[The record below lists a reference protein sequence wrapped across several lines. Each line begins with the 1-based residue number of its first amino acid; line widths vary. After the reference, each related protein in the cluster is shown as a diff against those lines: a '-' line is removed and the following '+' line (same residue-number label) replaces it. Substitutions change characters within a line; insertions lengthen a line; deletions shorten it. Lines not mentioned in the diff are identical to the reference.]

1 LKNSFDVFDQVWN
14 GEASRGFQ
22 RTFATM
28 DDMFSFPGWCSRNAC
43 ASEGEER
50 ERWRGRRRR
59 VGRRSSSDRFFVT
72 GEGKWRTKQGC
83 TSFAARPLFYKRRR
97 RYRDKH
103 AHTFIFFS
111 SLPSDLGK
119 YSSSTI
125 RYRHSEKTALMF
137 YCVHQLSSTRFTFH
151 YPDGFHALLIYLV
164 HEEQGA
170 V

>member
-1 LKNSFDVFDQVWN
+1 MKNSFDVFDQVWN

-119 YSSSTI
+119 YSSSTDYPLPTLGENCANVLL
-125 RYRHSEKTALMF
+125 RPSALF
-137 YCVHQLSSTRFTFH
+137 YSIYFSLS
-151 YPDGFHALLIYLV
+151 
-164 HEEQGA
+164 
-170 V
+170 